1 MPSFDLDISVEEF
14 YDELYDS
21 DKKELAEMLKM
32 DGFLDDEETEDLN
45 KFQKLNKNYFKFT
58 REDEEILNKLFEKYI
73 LC

>member
-1 MPSFDLDISVEEF
+1 MPSFDLDISVNEF

-21 DKKELAEMLKM
+21 EKKELAELLKM
-32 DGFLDDEETEDLN
+32 DGFLDNEEIEDLN
-45 KFQKLNKNYFKFT
+45 KFQKLNKNYFRFT